1 MRHNQLHKPQI
12 AAAGVSARGT
22 STSKAQQTASSGSD
36 GMNNH
41 SAAEEAEQRE
51 VLASLLKGPKGGRRR
66 TDQSVRHVILYAG
79 NEARAQWE
87 KSTSIPN
94 KRSAD
99 RPMYLLTVFSCW
111 PISLPRGVA
120 TKALNCSCGI
130 QLRKASFSP
139 TSPRKPGAGGRA
151 PI

>member
-51 VLASLLKGPKGGRRR
+51 VLASLLKWPKGGRRR
-66 TDQSVRHVILYAG
+66 TDQSIRHVILYAG

-99 RPMYLLTVFSCW
+99 RPMYLLTYCILLLAHQPAKGGGHKGPELFVRDST
-111 PISLPRGVA
+111 A
-120 TKALNCSCGI
+120 E
-130 QLRKASFSP
+130 SFL
-139 TSPRKPGAGGRA
+139 
-151 PI
+151 